1 MKKLM
6 MMALFAGVVAFVA
19 TGCTTITTSDG
30 AERMDLPESVSTD
43 YRANFEHKNV
53 RVKGSGNVNVLFGIF
68 AWGSEGFAENSD
80 LSYFSFFPSPA
91 NYAKSSAVYNA
102 CQTNGADTLLGTR
115 YKVTT
120 TDYFV
125 FKQVKCEVE
134 GFPAVMTS
142 IEKMVPYVLPEGAK
156 LIYLEPGVK
165 PTMIK

>member
-102 CQTNGADTLLGTR
+102 CQTNGAR
-115 YKVTT
+115 AVT
-120 TDYFV
+120 DAEILSGERAFLSV
-125 FKQVKCEVE
+125 QRSDSQPV
-134 GFPAVMTS
+134 
-142 IEKMVPYVLPEGAK
+142 IIL
-156 LIYLEPGVK
+156 
-165 PTMIK
+165 